1 VPSRVFIHRRTRTP
15 RRQWLE
21 SHGVP
26 ISQEFV
32 DFAETIGLLISACEN
47 ESDYVAWLRYT
58 ENSIVTC
65 DSDSPKAFK
74 VYRHDHVS
82 PFVPVR

>member
-1 VPSRVFIHRRTRTP
+1 MTLQELAVKARDARTR
-15 RRQWLE
+15 WLE

-26 ISQEFV
+26 ISQEFA
-32 DFAETIGLLISACEN
+32 DFAQAIGELITACEN
-47 ESDYVAWLRYT
+47 DNNYVAWLRYT
-58 ENSIVTC
+58 EKSIVAC